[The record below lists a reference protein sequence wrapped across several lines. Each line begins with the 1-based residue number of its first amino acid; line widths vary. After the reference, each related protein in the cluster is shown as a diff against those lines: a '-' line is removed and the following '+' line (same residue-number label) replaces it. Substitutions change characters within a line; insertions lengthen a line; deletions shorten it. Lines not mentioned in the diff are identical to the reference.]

1 MTTSN
6 YQNKFHHFWIFKI
19 KTVERSK
26 FICLLN
32 LFSKMNFYRQ
42 KFLLN
47 HSNLCIH
54 DIENFTRIP
63 KSSHLTFY
71 DFSTVFY
78 EFSKLQHKIWNRNGK
93 GENSP
98 LRFSPWNRPRLYS
111 SKQVLLVLLKWVM
124 GCAVSPLHLVKFV
137 SAVHPSSTSMYLHGE
152 GKAAGQRLAGGKG
165 KRGDVDQGISNIR
178 HARCRLQPGQK
189 QLEQT
194 RPRSCEHNNGGS
206 GGPVGRGG
214 EEG

>member
-1 MTTSN
+1 M
-6 YQNKFHHFWIFKI
+6 
-19 KTVERSK
+19 ERSK
-26 FICLLN
+26 FICFLH
-32 LFSKMNFYRQ
+32 LFSKMNFYSQ
-42 KFLLN
+42 KFLLK

-93 GENSP
+93 REISP

-111 SKQVLLVLLKWVM
+111 SKQVLLVLLKWVT

-137 SAVHPSSTSMYLHGE
+137 PAVHPSSTSSYLHGE
-152 GKAAGQRLAGGKG
+152 SKIAGQRLAGGKG
-165 KRGDVDQGISNIR
+165 KRGDVDHGIPSIR
-178 HARCRLQPGQK
+178 HARCRPQPGQK
-189 QLEQT
+189 QLEKA
-194 RPRSCEHNNGGS
+194 RLRSCEHNNGGS
-206 GGPVGRGG
+206 RGTGWKGRRGGLRGG
-214 EEG
+214 ECGRGSAEKSMVCL

>member
-26 FICLLN
+26 FICFLN
-32 LFSKMNFYRQ
+32 LFSKMNFYSQ
-42 KFLLN
+42 KFLLK

-93 GENSP
+93 REKSP
-98 LRFSPWNRPRLYS
+98 LRFSPWNRPRLIPANRSFWYYWS
-111 SKQVLLVLLKWVM
+111 GSRDAQLAPCTWSNLCPRSICLL
-124 GCAVSPLHLVKFV
+124 P
-137 SAVHPSSTSMYLHGE
+137 P
-152 GKAAGQRLAGGKG
+152 
-165 KRGDVDQGISNIR
+165 GIS
-178 HARCRLQPGQK
+178 
-189 QLEQT
+189 T
-194 RPRSCEHNNGGS
+194 
-206 GGPVGRGG
+206 GRAK
-214 EEG
+214 

>member
-26 FICLLN
+26 FICFLN
-32 LFSKMNFYRQ
+32 LFSKMNFYSQ
-42 KFLLN
+42 KFLLK

-93 GENSP
+93 REKSP

-111 SKQVLLVLLKWVM
+111 SKQVLLVLLKWVT
-124 GCAVSPLHLVKFV
+124 GCAVSPLYLVKFV
-137 SAVHPSSTSMYLHGE
+137 PAVHPSSTSRYLHGE
-152 GKAAGQRLAGGKG
+152 SKIAGQRLAGGKG
-165 KRGDVDQGISNIR
+165 KRGDVDHGIPNIR

-206 GGPVGRGG
+206 GGTGW
-214 EEG
+214 